1 MKKEYYITIDG
12 KDVPVTEEVYRAFKR
27 PAWKERKRREIRSE
41 KERSLEAFMDDGYDI
56 PSKQALVDELVED
69 KLLLDMLFNA
79 LLELTDDERDL
90 INALFYEEKSE
101 RELSKDSGVPHPTIH
116 SRKVSVLQKLKRLL
130 EEKL

>member
-12 KDVPVTEEVYRAFKR
+12 KNVPVTEEIYRAFKR
-27 PAWKERKRREIRSE
+27 PVWKERKRRKIRSE
-41 KERSLEAFMDDGYDI
+41 KERSLEAFMADGFDI
-56 PSKQALVDELVED
+56 PSEQTLVDELVED

-101 RELSKDSGVPHPTIH
+101 RQLSKDTGVPHPTIH

-130 EEKL
+130 EEKS

>member
-27 PAWKERKRREIRSE
+27 PAWTERKRREIRSE
-41 KERSLEAFMDDGYDI
+41 NERSLEAFTDDGFDI
-56 PSKQALVDELVED
+56 PSEQALVDELVED

-90 INALFYEEKSE
+90 VNALFYEDKSE
-101 RELSKDSGVPHPTIH
+101 RELSKDTGVPHPTIH

>member
-12 KDVPVTEEVYRAFKR
+12 KDVPVTEEVYHAFKR
-27 PAWKERKRREIRSE
+27 PAWTERKRRETRSE
-41 KERSLEAFMDDGYDI
+41 NERSLEAFTDDGFDI
-56 PSKQALVDELVED
+56 PSEQALVDELVED

-79 LLELTDDERDL
+79 LRELTDDERDL
-90 INALFYEEKSE
+90 VNALFYEEKSE
-101 RELSKDSGVPHPTIH
+101 RELSKDTGVPHPTIH

>member
-27 PAWKERKRREIRSE
+27 PAWTERKRREIRSE
-41 KERSLEAFMDDGYDI
+41 NERSLEAFTDDGFDI
-56 PSKQALVDELVED
+56 PSEQALVDELVED

-90 INALFYEEKSE
+90 VNALFYEEKSE
-101 RELSKDSGVPHPTIH
+101 RELSKDTGVPHPTIH

>member
-41 KERSLEAFMDDGYDI
+41 KERSLEAFMADGFDI
-56 PSKQALVDELVED
+56 PSEQALVDELVED

-79 LLELTDDERDL
+79 LRELTDDERDL
-90 INALFYEEKSE
+90 VNALFYEEKSE
-101 RELSKDSGVPHPTIH
+101 RELSKDTGVPHPTIH

>member
-27 PAWKERKRREIRSE
+27 PAWTERKRREIRSE
-41 KERSLEAFMDDGYDI
+41 NERSLEAFTDDGFDI
-56 PSKQALVDELVED
+56 PSEQALVDELVED

-101 RELSKDSGVPHPTIH
+101 RELSKDTGVPHPTIH

>member
-27 PAWKERKRREIRSE
+27 PAWTERKRREIRSE
-41 KERSLEAFMDDGYDI
+41 NERSLEAFTDDGFDI
-56 PSKQALVDELVED
+56 PSEQALVDELVED
-69 KLLLDMLFNA
+69 KLLLDMLSNA

-101 RELSKDSGVPHPTIH
+101 RELSKDTGVPHPTIH